1 MSVEDCYI
9 RTQLNFLEIMLALA
23 SEAPKRSG
31 DFETT
36 YKTENGKEVVVKRSP
51 DGKFANKNGGASS
64 QEATVSTASVG
75 KTFGKAVGGLADEI
89 AKMPAKVQ
97 DAVRKAMFDS
107 ELSRAIDKGVEKFIK
122 FMSEPAPGMKLLN
135 KAYGSGLEVGF
146 KLGQSI
152 KDELAKKPFSKF
164 AETVAAKFEEFR
176 KDLPQKSDD
185 LRKEIIRIAKDPN
198 TATTVAAG
206 ALMALAGN
214 FAIAGIFNSIRAGSV
229 AFGLLKLPSVAKY
242 AAEIMKATPVA
253 PGLAMTEEAATAMAT
268 GVLNATKAIGAAFIV
283 GETVMGV
290 LYYGVAGILT
300 SHAGRAIMNRSKSN
314 EAIEKEQLKEKILAT
329 PDDSDELYQEMIDQ
343 DKKDQETKQKILA
356 GLRQETSQED
366 LVNTMMALTVPSMSI
381 DIGKRDEDYLTN
393 NPSESSRIF
402 QKVYEES
409 SVKLL
414 FAKLDTA
421 MSSELQAMFADKPVP
436 ESESQVEGIKKE
448 IEDTIAKLVKAE
460 IAQTNPKNSLTSDAA
475 QTALATTL
483 LGAADEDLKAKLI
496 NSDLDPGIQKL

>member
-36 YKTENGKEVVVKRSP
+36 YKTESGKEIVVKRSP
-51 DGKFANKNGGASS
+51 DGKFASKNNATAS
-64 QEATVSTASVG
+64 QESVATASVG
-75 KTFGKAVGGLADEI
+75 KNFGKAVGGFADEI
-89 AKMPAKVQ
+89 AKMPTKVQ

-107 ELSRAIDKGVEKFIK
+107 ELSRAIDKGAEKFIK
-122 FMSEPAPGMKLLN
+122 SAYDPGL
-135 KAYGSGLEVGF
+135 AAGF
-146 KLGQSI
+146 KLRQSI
-152 KDELAKKPFSKF
+152 KDELAKKSFSKF
-164 AETVAAKFEEFR
+164 AETVTAKFEEFR
-176 KDLPQKSDD
+176 KELPQKSDD

-214 FAIAGIFNSIRAGSV
+214 FAIAGIFSSIRAGSV

-290 LYYGVAGILT
+290 LYYGVAEILT
-300 SHAGRAIMNRSKSN
+300 SHAGRALMNRSKSN
-314 EAIEKEQLKEKILAT
+314 EVIEKAQLKAKILAT

-402 QKVYEES
+402 QKVYEDP
-409 SVKLL
+409 SVKSL

-421 MSSELQAMFADKPVP
+421 MATELQTMFDDKPVSQ
-436 ESESQVEGIKKE
+436 SESQVDIIKKE
-448 IEDTIAKLVKAE
+448 IEDTIAKLVKVE
-460 IAQTNPKNSLTSDAA
+460 IVQADAR
-475 QTALATTL
+475 
-483 LGAADEDLKAKLI
+483 
-496 NSDLDPGIQKL
+496 